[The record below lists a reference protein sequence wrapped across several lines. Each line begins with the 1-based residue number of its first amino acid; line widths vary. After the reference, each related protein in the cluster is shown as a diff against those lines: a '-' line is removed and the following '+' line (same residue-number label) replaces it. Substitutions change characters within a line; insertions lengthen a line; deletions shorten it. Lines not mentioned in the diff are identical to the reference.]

1 LELSD
6 GAESLLSAQL
16 DHGLGKVF
24 PVRPEEAPF
33 LLLES
38 QEMSEQELRAR
49 LKEILVSLCDP
60 SLDDESRR
68 LMLTVAKEL
77 QELIQASWPHKKA
90 N

>member
-1 LELSD
+1 
-6 GAESLLSAQL
+6 
-16 DHGLGKVF
+16 
-24 PVRPEEAPF
+24 
-33 LLLES
+33 
-38 QEMSEQELRAR
+38 